1 MPPGFG
7 VLPRTTG
14 QNDADTFTR
23 HHDLPSTAGGGPA
36 AAGPYAEAHLYIDL
50 RPCGC
55 GEVLFPRASAVIQAG
70 NELASRYSGYARGC
84 DTYREFVFRLP
95 AQILPSQPEVIAFG
109 DGTPSELLDPGEWLW
124 VADRY
129 ARVFPAD
136 VLDLDLPARQ
146 QARNTATAAAAMDE
160 VLTFVRAGGQA
171 VPARA
176 FRSERGREVYARE
189 PGRFARDRLV
199 VVRDTYRQILAEQ
212 RATMRREGD
221 R

>member
-1 MPPGFG
+1 
-7 VLPRTTG
+7 
-14 QNDADTFTR
+14 
-23 HHDLPSTAGGGPA
+23 
-36 AAGPYAEAHLYIDL
+36 
-50 RPCGC
+50 
-55 GEVLFPRASAVIQAG
+55 VIQAG

-95 AQILPSQPEVIAFG
+95 AQTILPQPEVIAFG

-129 ARVFPAD
+129 ARASPSD
-136 VLDLDLPARQ
+136 VLGLDLPARQ
-146 QARNTATAAAAMDE
+146 RARNTATAAAAMDE
-160 VLTFVRAGGQA
+160 VLDFVRAGDQA

-176 FRSERGREVYARE
+176 FRCQLGRDIDGRE
-189 PGRFARDRLV
+189 PGRFARDRL

>member
-1 MPPGFG
+1 M
-7 VLPRTTG
+7 
-14 QNDADTFTR
+14 
-23 HHDLPSTAGGGPA
+23 
-36 AAGPYAEAHLYIDL
+36 
-50 RPCGC
+50 
-55 GEVLFPRASAVIQAG
+55 
-70 NELASRYSGYARGC
+70 
-84 DTYREFVFRLP
+84 
-95 AQILPSQPEVIAFG
+95 IAFG